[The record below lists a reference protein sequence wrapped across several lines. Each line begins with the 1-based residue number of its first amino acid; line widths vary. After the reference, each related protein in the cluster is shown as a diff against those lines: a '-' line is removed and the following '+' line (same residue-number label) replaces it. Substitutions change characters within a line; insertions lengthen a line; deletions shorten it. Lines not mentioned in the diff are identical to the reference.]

1 MTEHWKPVKGYE
13 GLYEVSDLGRV
24 RNKKGK
30 ILKTVTDNNGYKTLH
45 LCKNSIIKCKR
56 IHRIEL
62 EAFKPKPFESAVV
75 DHIDGDKQNNKL
87 ANLEWVTSSENQKR
101 AMKKGLKT
109 RGATRVDAK
118 LTKQQARNLKISFLN
133 GEGTKELSEKYNIS
147 TTSVHAI
154 IVNKK
159 YVNDTA
165 DIPAYPREKLR
176 LKQKILDLE
185 RRKTKPTSSMLGYKI
200 PIYFDSEE
208 EALEARERNVK
219 EMKKK
224 IIIPFPQE
232 GD

>member
-30 ILKTVTDNNGYKTLH
+30 ILKASTGSNGYKILQ
-45 LCKNSIIKCKR
+45 LCKNSIVKNKKV
-56 IHRIEL
+56 HRIEL
-62 EAFKPKPFESAVV
+62 EAFKPKPFKNAVV

-101 AMKKGLKT
+101 AMEKGLKT
-109 RGATRVDAK
+109 RGAARVDAK

-133 GEGTKELSEKYNIS
+133 GEGTKELSKKYNIS
-147 TTSVHAI
+147 ATTVHAI
-154 IVNKK
+154 VVNKQ
-159 YVNDTA
+159 YANDTA
-165 DIPAYPREKLR
+165 DIPTYPREKLR
-176 LKQKILDLE
+176 LKQMILNLE
-185 RRKTKPTSSMLGYKI
+185 RRKTKPTSSMLGYRI

-208 EALEARERNVK
+208 EALEARKRNIK
-219 EMKKK
+219 EMKRK

-232 GD
+232 AD